1 MKFGASD
8 NHFFIISEY
17 LEADRKINTPLLK
30 QSPHEQWLLLLIYFY
45 RVYFSYI

>member
-30 QSPHEQWLLLLIYFY
+30 QSPQEQWLLYFF